1 MKTISKDTVLKKVT
15 AREIAALSYWRASQ
29 RLIQERTGLRLS
41 KAQANV
47 VLINQALDA
56 SWPKLKSA
64 AVITLLMARRKKEIG
79 NDRTGNDG
87 TGPVL
92 PDRRK
97 SR

>member
-1 MKTISKDTVLKKVT
+1 MNSTVFKKVSGAKKVS

-29 RLIQERTGLRLS
+29 RLIQDRAGLRLS

-47 VLINQALDA
+47 VLVNQALDGT
-56 SWPKLKSA
+56 WPKLKSA
-64 AVITLLMARRKKEIG
+64 AVITLLMARRKRELDK
-79 NDRTGNDG
+79 DRQKDT
-87 TGPVL
+87 TL

>member
-1 MKTISKDTVLKKVT
+1 MSTMVNTISKKVS

-29 RLIQERTGLRLS
+29 RVIQDRTGLRLS

-47 VLINQALDA
+47 VLVNQALDG

-64 AVITLLMARRKKEIG
+64 AVITLLMARRKREIDKDRKE
-79 NDRTGNDG
+79 T
-87 TGPVL
+87 TL
-92 PDRRK
+92 STQRK